1 MERGRIQ
8 EALTR
13 AGLQVWT
20 PEGWID
26 LSQSGQ
32 SALYEVKGVFSQLE
46 VAAYK
51 VRVRNTMYGKVLQG
65 QVRRGRVPFGY
76 RYDRNTREPVPDGE
90 AFELLKLICHD
101 ALTLSRSRLSAR
113 YGVSEA
119 KIQKALMSPVICG
132 YPAECYRLDPDTDRV
147 KRLPREEW
155 IWPSKAG
162 SYPAAISRDEWE
174 ELQQVIRARYRRP
187 VKIDAEDA
195 WCRDLVRFNGIDQP
209 VILGSWHN
217 GKRFR
222 YHTYELRPAGRTR
235 VYVDRALVHAEALGA
250 IREALAD
257 REWLQQHLTQYLAR
271 RGGEKRSSGERG
283 EAVGKNLDRLR
294 RQADAL
300 LRKEV
305 AAEAD
310 HDAEEVAAIAR
321 VRVQVH
327 QEITRARAELQEI
340 QRQVPV
346 SPQVDRLQAFLS
358 QQADWSPLIRDDLP
372 GAAKAVL
379 ANGILE
385 RIEVTVEAVEGER
398 THRRAVTAVRRW
410 ARHE

>member
-1 MERGRIQ
+1 M
-8 EALTR
+8 
-13 AGLQVWT
+13 
-20 PEGWID
+20 
-26 LSQSGQ
+26 
-32 SALYEVKGVFSQLE
+32 
-46 VAAYK
+46 
-51 VRVRNTMYGKVLQG
+51 
-65 QVRRGRVPFGY
+65 
-76 RYDRNTREPVPDGE
+76 
-90 AFELLKLICHD
+90 
-101 ALTLSRSRLSAR
+101 
-113 YGVSEA
+113 
-119 KIQKALMSPVICG
+119 
-132 YPAECYRLDPDTDRV
+132 
-147 KRLPREEW
+147 
-155 IWPSKAG
+155 
-162 SYPAAISRDEWE
+162 
-174 ELQQVIRARYRRP
+174 
-187 VKIDAEDA
+187 
-195 WCRDLVRFNGIDQP
+195 
-209 VILGSWHN
+209 
-217 GKRFR
+217 
-222 YHTYELRPAGRTR
+222 
-235 VYVDRALVHAEALGA
+235 
-250 IREALAD
+250 
-257 REWLQQHLTQYLAR
+257 
-271 RGGEKRSSGERG
+271 
-283 EAVGKNLDRLR
+283 GKNLDRLR